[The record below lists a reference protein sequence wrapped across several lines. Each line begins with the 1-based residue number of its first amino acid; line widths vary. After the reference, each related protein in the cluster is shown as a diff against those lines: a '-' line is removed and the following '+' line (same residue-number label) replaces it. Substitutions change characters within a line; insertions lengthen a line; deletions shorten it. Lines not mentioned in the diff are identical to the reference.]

1 MEFIGTF
8 ELRKSLPIVDS
19 FNRTH
24 TNLRIS
30 VTDRCNIRCVY
41 CMPEFVRFLPQ
52 SEVLTFEEIA
62 RVVSILAPLGVNK
75 IRLTGG
81 EPLVRAKLSVLVEM
95 IQRVKGIQD
104 VAITTNGILLA
115 SQARDLKQAG
125 LSRINISLDT
135 IDRALF
141 EKVTR
146 RDMVGK
152 VLEGIDAAIDAGFE
166 KIRINA
172 VPVPMI
178 DDASL
183 VALAKFA
190 KAKKL
195 ELRFIEYMPL
205 DGDKQWSEDAVRSG
219 SELRKLVE
227 REVGRLERAERNDP
241 SQPALD
247 YRYVDDD
254 VRIGF
259 IDSVTAPFCGTCNR
273 MRLTAE
279 GKFRNC
285 LFSNAEWDLKT
296 ALRTGSDDEVE
307 SIVRTAIAAK
317 KAGHGTD
324 DFEFFRPERS
334 MFQIGG

>member
-1 MEFIGTF
+1 
-8 ELRKSLPIVDS
+8 
-19 FNRTH
+19 
-24 TNLRIS
+24 
-30 VTDRCNIRCVY
+30 
-41 CMPEFVRFLPQ
+41 MPEMVRFLPQ
-52 SEVLTFEEIA
+52 SEVLTFEEITRA
-62 RVVSILAPLGVNK
+62 VDILAPLGVNK

-81 EPLVRAKLSVLVEM
+81 EPLVRAGLSTLVEM
-95 IQRVKGIQD
+95 IKSVNGIED
-104 VAITTNGILLA
+104 IAMTTNGVLLA
-115 SQARDLKQAG
+115 GQAHELKRAG
-125 LSRINISLDT
+125 LNRINISLDT
-135 IDRALF
+135 VDRALF

-146 RDMVGK
+146 RDMLDK
-152 VLEGIDAAIDAGFE
+152 VLEGIDAAIDACFE

-183 VALAKFA
+183 VSLAKFA
-190 KAKKL
+190 KEKKL

-205 DGDKQWSEDAVRSG
+205 DGDKQWTEDAVRSG
-219 SELRKLVE
+219 IELRKLIE
-227 REVGRLERAERNDP
+227 REVGRLEPAVRHDP

-259 IDSVTAPFCGTCNR
+259 IDSVTAPFCGSCNR

-296 ALRTGSDDEVE
+296 ALRTGSDKDVE
-307 SIVRTAIAAK
+307 TVVRSAIAAK

-324 DFEFFRPERS
+324 DFEFFRPEKA
-334 MFQIGG
+334 MYQIGG

>member
-1 MEFIGTF
+1 
-8 ELRKSLPIVDS
+8 
-19 FNRTH
+19 
-24 TNLRIS
+24 
-30 VTDRCNIRCVY
+30 
-41 CMPEFVRFLPQ
+41 MPEFVRFLPQ

-95 IQRVKGIQD
+95 IQRVDGIQD
-104 VAITTNGILLA
+104 VAMTTNGILLA

-166 KIRINA
+166 RIRINA

-219 SELRKLVE
+219 AELRKLIE
-227 REVGRLERAERNDP
+227 REVGRLEKAERLDS
-241 SQPALD
+241 SQPAFD

-285 LFSNAEWDLKT
+285 LFSNAEWDLKA
-296 ALRTGSDDEVE
+296 ALRTGADAEVE
-307 SIVRTAIAAK
+307 SLVRSAIAAK